1 MQLEGTKK
9 WAALKGCGV
18 SGIPQYSEVELP
30 QWHENRL
37 SGAWHCVLVKDKV
50 SFVFFGVINLLNYL
64 R

>member
-9 WAALKGCGV
+9 CAALKGCGV
-18 SGIPQYSEVELP
+18 SGIPQYAEVELP
-30 QWHENRL
+30 QWHENRH